1 MFETMVTI
9 LLLVLWFWH
18 NIEKTVYWL
27 LTKNRLS
34 HEEKE
39 TLTLSSQ
46 LIQNVRFEK
55 QYLCTYFLFEMPH
68 CFVWNSTIFFVPCEW
83 TKAVVV
89 VNRFVD
95 DIDQSNSIFVG
106 IKGERMTNTDA
117 VKYFLYKLTYLF
129 WLQYLKV
136 CAYQFFYFV

>member
-18 NIEKTVYWL
+18 NIEKTVYWF

-46 LIQNVRFEK
+46 IFQNVIFEK
-55 QYLCTYFLFEMPH
+55 QYLHIFCLKCHIVLFETQR
-68 CFVWNSTIFFVPCEW
+68 FFFVPCEW

-95 DIDQSNSIFVG
+95 DIDQSDSIFVG

-117 VKYFLYKLTYLF
+117 VKYFLYKSTYLF